1 MILIGRIC
9 SQHMSDLVSSV
20 YVGLCPVCVCFQVL
34 YVLGVPNRFWPRIC
48 SQRWC
53 QSWERLLQAPWK
65 KKYQKWL
72 MQPPVWKSWWSCWT
86 LLVRSLPHH
95 QHSLSEKSFCGQT
108 NGLIP
113 GLWKGTGIHLPLLQ
127 SMKLSSTLLWTASL
141 ETPQD
146 IGVLEVRS
154 MLDTSPRCATAFLL
168 VSAPPSCWLCH
179 KYGLLVHFLLTR
191 SMQLD
196 STWVLGKIEKIT
208 QGWLWKRPWAPGSW
222 KDHGRVPGS

>member
-1 MILIGRIC
+1 MKEEVSKMTHATSSLEK
-9 SQHMSDLVSSV
+9 LVKLLDTA
-20 YVGLCPVCVCFQVL
+20 GAFLAPPPAL
-34 YVLGVPNRFWPRIC
+34 ALGKEFWRAN
-48 SQRWC
+48 QWLN
-53 QSWERLLQAPWK
+53 SWSLERD
-65 KKYQKWL
+65 
-72 MQPPVWKSWWSCWT
+72 
-86 LLVRSLPHH
+86 RN
-95 QHSLSEKSFCGQT
+95 SFAIVAKHET
-108 NGLIP
+108 F
-113 GLWKGTGIHLPLLQ
+113 IHLV
-127 SMKLSSTLLWTASL
+127 MNCKFGA
-141 ETPQD
+141 PQD

-196 STWVLGKIEKIT
+196 STWILGKIEKIT